1 MDRLWALR
9 NDYGPALHG
18 SLLTVIRCTVY
29 RCPYC
34 RSIFKV
40 TWGPSN
46 VFLGNG
52 ERSCWKCKKIFW
64 DNSNE
69 WPGMTG
75 KERYLFLVPI
85 TIAGYLGAFLILVGI
100 DAFTSVYFKK
110 SVNHGDLIFFIAFIV
125 PIAGWFA
132 FRFVQVTRSIRRY
145 NGRGEMHA

>member
-1 MDRLWALR
+1 
-9 NDYGPALHG
+9 
-18 SLLTVIRCTVY
+18 
-29 RCPYC
+29 
-34 RSIFKV
+34 
-40 TWGPSN
+40 
-46 VFLGNG
+46 
-52 ERSCWKCKKIFW
+52 
-64 DNSNE
+64 
-69 WPGMTG
+69 MTG